1 MPRYRKKVC
10 RECGRVYLRRYV
22 RTNPTLGWCGPRCYR
37 KSYFRRREGKAAGEL
52 PDPVDDSAIQD
63 PRVIEALAAVLREES
78 MEEAMAEE
86 QSADGIEESD
96 EAGKLHLEVVADRA
110 PVAQTRLGEDDRV
123 EVEWVGRCWAWLTEG
138 EAPSLMNVV
147 VRDGE
152 IVKLLEPGRV
162 RRVRAV
168 ERTIETPEG
177 EVDGLEVRMEFRGFR
192 AEPEPDL
199 RATARGLWEGGKVRI
214 AGEHWRAKRGKIGT
228 LLKFTTGVVEV
239 EGKRFGAGLGKLEPL
254 DSPDEPTDP
263 VDASAVEE
271 LRMREAPAEALRGES
286 GEDAAGGKR
295 VSGDDE
301 EMDEPGE
308 LLVGVVADRALVA
321 QTRLGEDYRVG
332 VEWVGRCWV
341 WLTVGEAPSLMD
353 VVVSEAAVAKL
364 LEPGQVRRV
373 RAMERTIETA
383 EGAVE
388 GLELWAEFR
397 AELEPDL
404 RATAR
409 GLWEGGKVRI
419 PPEYPWLDEEG
430 KIGTLLRFSAAF
442 VEVDGRRFA
451 IGPRDL
457 EALESPDDSP
467 TGPGSGS

>member
-22 RTNPTLGWCGPRCYR
+22 RTNPTLGWCDPNCYM
-37 KSYFRRREGKAAGEL
+37 KSYQRRREGKAAGEL

-63 PRVIEALAAVLREES
+63 PRVMEALAEVLREES

-96 EAGKLHLEVVADRA
+96 EAGKLRLEVVADRA

-152 IVKLLEPGRV
+152 IVKLLEPG
-162 RRVRAV
+162 
-168 ERTIETPEG
+168 
-177 EVDGLEVRMEFRGFR
+177 
-192 AEPEPDL
+192 
-199 RATARGLWEGGKVRI
+199 
-214 AGEHWRAKRGKIGT
+214 
-228 LLKFTTGVVEV
+228 
-239 EGKRFGAGLGKLEPL
+239 
-254 DSPDEPTDP
+254 
-263 VDASAVEE
+263 
-271 LRMREAPAEALRGES
+271 
-286 GEDAAGGKR
+286 
-295 VSGDDE
+295 
-301 EMDEPGE
+301 
-308 LLVGVVADRALVA
+308 
-321 QTRLGEDYRVG
+321 
-332 VEWVGRCWV
+332 
-341 WLTVGEAPSLMD
+341 
-353 VVVSEAAVAKL
+353 
-364 LEPGQVRRV
+364 QVRRV

-383 EGAVE
+383 EGEVE
-388 GLELWAEFR
+388 GLELWAEVR
-397 AELEPDL
+397 AEPEPDL

-430 KIGTLLRFSAAF
+430 KIGTLLRFSEAF

-451 IGPRDL
+451 IGPSDL

>member
-10 RECGRVYLRRYV
+10 RECGRVYRRRYV
-22 RTNPTLGWCGPRCYR
+22 RTNPTLGWCDPNCYM
-37 KSYFRRREGKAAGEL
+37 KSYQRRREGKAAGEP

-63 PRVIEALAAVLREES
+63 PRVMEALAAVLREES

-123 EVEWVGRCWAWLTEG
+123 EVEWVGRCWAWLTDG

-152 IVKLLEPGRV
+152 IVKLLEPGQV

-177 EVDGLEVRMEFRGFR
+177 EVDGLEVWMEFRGFR

-214 AGEHWRAKRGKIGT
+214 VGEHWRAKRGKIGT

-239 EGKRFGAGLGKLEPL
+239 DGKRFGTGLGKLEPL
-254 DSPDEPTDP
+254 DSPDEPPDL
-263 VDASAVEE
+263 VDASAIEE
-271 LRMREAPAEALRGES
+271 LRMTEAPAEALRGES

-295 VSGDDE
+295 VSDDDE

-321 QTRLGEDYRVG
+321 QMRLGEDYRVG

-341 WLTVGEAPSLMD
+341 WLTVGEAPSLME
-353 VVVSEAAVAKL
+353 VVVSEAEVAKL

-373 RAMERTIETA
+373 RAMERTIETP
-383 EGAVE
+383 EGDVD
-388 GLELWAEFR
+388 GLEVWMEFR
-397 AELEPDL
+397 TEPEPDL

-430 KIGTLLRFSAAF
+430 KVGTLLRFSAAF